1 MEGRRYF
8 EYIVVGCGGVG
19 SGTLYWLSKKAGI
32 GVLGLEQFELGHHNG
47 GSQDH
52 SRIIRLAYHD
62 NRYTKLTP
70 DTYKAWEAVEKEAGL
85 QLVYNTGGVQ
95 FTRKDEMSHV
105 IDAYA
110 KAMAENNISFERL
123 TGSQLRAKFPQFEI
137 DDTYDTIYQP
147 IAGLVDAALANSVH
161 VQLARAN
168 GASILE
174 HCPVQKIEKLPNG
187 RVLVH
192 TPKGIFQCRR
202 LIVTAGAWINHVL
215 GSIGVHIPVYVTQE
229 QVTYFATP
237 NVKDFTK
244 AKYPIWIYHSAKYD
258 FYGMPMHGNSGSKIG
273 IDAGGPVVSVDTRNY
288 EPDKTREQACI
299 KHLERTIPRSLGPIM
314 YTKTCLYT
322 MTPDRHF
329 VVDDCSKN
337 GWDNVIVCCGAGHA
351 FKFAS
356 LLGKILS
363 EMAIDGKTMYDISQ
377 FNIDR
382 EAITNPDWT
391 PTLYMGTGGKV
402 PTKQSSASKL

>member
-1 MEGRRYF
+1 MDGRRYF

-32 GVLGLEQFELGHHNG
+32 DVLGLEQFELGHHNG

-95 FTRKDEMSHV
+95 FTRKDEMTHV

-123 TGSQLRAKFPQFEI
+123 KGSQLRAKFPQFEI

-192 TPKGIFQCRR
+192 TPKGVFQCRR

-244 AKYPIWIYHSAKYD
+244 AKYPIWIYHSPKYD

-288 EPDKTREQACI
+288 EPDKTREQA
-299 KHLERTIPRSLGPIM
+299 
-314 YTKTCLYT
+314 
-322 MTPDRHF
+322 
-329 VVDDCSKN
+329 
-337 GWDNVIVCCGAGHA
+337 
-351 FKFAS
+351 FAS

-363 EMAIDGKTMYDISQ
+363 EMAIDGKTKYDISK

-402 PTKQSSASKL
+402 PTKKSSTSKL

>member
-1 MEGRRYF
+1 MQILFFVIFTYR
-8 EYIVVGCGGVG
+8 
-19 SGTLYWLSKKAGI
+19 
-32 GVLGLEQFELGHHNG
+32 
-47 GSQDH
+47 
-52 SRIIRLAYHD
+52 RLAYHD

-95 FTRKDEMSHV
+95 FTRKDEMTHV

-123 TGSQLRAKFPQFEI
+123 KGSQLRAKFPQFEI

-192 TPKGIFQCRR
+192 TPKGVFQCRR

-244 AKYPIWIYHSAKYD
+244 AKYPIWIYHSPKYD

-288 EPDKTREQACI
+288 EPDKTREQA
-299 KHLERTIPRSLGPIM
+299 
-314 YTKTCLYT
+314 
-322 MTPDRHF
+322 
-329 VVDDCSKN
+329 
-337 GWDNVIVCCGAGHA
+337 
-351 FKFAS
+351 FAS

-363 EMAIDGKTMYDISQ
+363 EMAIDGKTKYDISK

-402 PTKQSSASKL
+402 PTKKSSTSKL

>member
-32 GVLGLEQFELGHHNG
+32 DVLGLEQFELGHHNG

-70 DTYKAWEAVEKEAGL
+70 DTYKAWEAVEKESGL

-110 KAMAENNISFERL
+110 KAMAENNI
-123 TGSQLRAKFPQFEI
+123 
-137 DDTYDTIYQP
+137 
-147 IAGLVDAALANSVH
+147 
-161 VQLARAN
+161 RAN
-168 GASILE
+168 GATVLE

-363 EMAIDGKTMYDISQ
+363 EMAIDGKTKYDISK